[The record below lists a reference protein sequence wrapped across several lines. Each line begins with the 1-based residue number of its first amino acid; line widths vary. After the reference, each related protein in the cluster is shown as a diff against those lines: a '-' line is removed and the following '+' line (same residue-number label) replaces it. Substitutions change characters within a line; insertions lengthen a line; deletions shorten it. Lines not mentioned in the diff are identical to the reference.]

1 MGLSIFKEQK
11 IQLTFKLP
19 WINNKH
25 HYRGTPSQS
34 ELVFSS
40 RDHFRPIR
48 GQYRGTPFLRL
59 GGEGKANCEEIAL
72 SSLNVTKIA
81 QIHQEKLKSQT
92 SGKKGKSQE
101 IKRLI

>member
-48 GQYRGTPFLRL
+48 GQHSFLEIRRRR
-59 GGEGKANCEEIAL
+59 EENCEEIAI

-81 QIHQEKLKSQT
+81 QIHQEKLKCQT
-92 SGKKGKSQE
+92 SG
-101 IKRLI
+101 